1 VLTALERGFT
11 TLVPVVAEDAMR
23 VHPFASDLD
32 AVHMTS
38 LTACAHPRSFE
49 TGEFLWR
56 QGELASDLY
65 LICSGNVSLQISI
78 PHQGSIEI
86 DALGPGEVVGWSW
99 LAPYHRWHVDARAT
113 TPVLAFQLDGK
124 ALLETM
130 ERNHDFG
137 YEVLKRLALVMAR
150 RLQATRSRVYQLSSQ
165 PAKEACGK

>member
-1 VLTALERGFT
+1 MHKMSRGRIK
-11 TLVPVVAEDAMR
+11 LLPVVAEDAMR

-32 AVHMTS
+32 TAHIRN

-49 TGEFLWR
+49 PGDFLWR

-86 DALGPGEVVGWSW
+86 DALGPGEVLGWSW

-124 ALLETM
+124 GLLEIM

-137 YEVLKRLALVMAR
+137 YEVLKRLTLVMTR
-150 RLQATRSRVYQLSSQ
+150 RLQATRSRVYQLSSP
-165 PAKEACGK
+165 PARDACGK